1 MQSADKPHASDI
13 HKASGYDIRDDVHD
27 IYGRLTR
34 LGLAAHALELD
45 IKGLTVIPPET
56 VRAPGILER
65 AREAFLKTYERRHG
79 DRLDYRHAETLPAA
93 LGSPIGKHM
102 AWMLLEDPVFSEI
115 LLNETLLAMVHYRL
129 GVNATLSVMQGL
141 VKAKGGLPL
150 GLHTDEV
157 LVPAPYASASGH
169 LNVTYLLTDYSVENG
184 ALSYVPGS
192 HKYKRLPV
200 GDEGVDQAEAVV
212 GVAGSFVVWDGATWH
227 GALPRTA
234 TGLRLNLI
242 YDFIRPHLRPMEVFF
257 DRVDPADYEK
267 YPPIYRTLLGQS
279 LKYWWREEGP
289 DFADVAWTRIGN
301 SAFR

>member
-1 MQSADKPHASDI
+1 MQPAEKRHASDI
-13 HKASGYDIRDDVHD
+13 HKVADYDIRTDVYD
-27 IYGRLTR
+27 IYDRLVR
-34 LGLAAHALELD
+34 LGLTEHALELE
-45 IKGLTVIPPET
+45 IKGLTVIPPEK
-56 VRAPGILER
+56 VGPQSLLDR
-65 AREAFLKTYERRHG
+65 AREAFLATYERRHG
-79 DRLDYRHAETLPAA
+79 TRLDYENAETLPAA

-141 VKAKGGLPL
+141 VKAKGGLAL

-157 LVPAPYASASGH
+157 LIPAPYASLSGH
-169 LNVTYLLTDYSVENG
+169 LNGTYLLTDYSIENG

-192 HKYKRLPV
+192 HKQKRLPV
-200 GDEGVDQAEAVV
+200 GNEGLDQAEAVI
-212 GVAGSFVVWDGATWH
+212 GRAGSLVIWDGATWH

-234 TGLRLNLI
+234 RGLRLNLI

-257 DRVDPADYEK
+257 DRIDPETYAK

-301 SAFR
+301 SPYR